1 MGGARALFAS
11 LGASLS
17 FVAGAAL
24 SLLAVT
30 FVVAYH
36 VSHVGIQKAPAQSV
50 FVSEWTPPAPG
61 ERSRSPA
68 TLIVPASRPSAP
80 KAAARASRRRV
91 DPHAVLAAAVGSRMR
106 PPPAAPDVGDMGPVA
121 PPPAPTS
128 AELKPA
134 AGDGVREVGAAL
146 SATVQGTAGATDAVY
161 APLGPPVA
169 EAVQKVLDLVTALL
183 QGTTTAIGGA
193 LDAARP

>member
-61 ERSRSPA
+61 ERSR
-68 TLIVPASRPSAP
+68 PSAP

-128 AELKPA
+128 AELEPA

-146 SATVQGTAGATDAVY
+146 SATVQGTAGATDAAY